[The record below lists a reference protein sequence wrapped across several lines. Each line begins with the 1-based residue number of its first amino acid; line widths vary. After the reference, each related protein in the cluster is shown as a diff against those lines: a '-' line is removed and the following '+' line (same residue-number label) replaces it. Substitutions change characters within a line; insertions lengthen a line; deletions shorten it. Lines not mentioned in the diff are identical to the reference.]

1 MVVKI
6 NPGILLPN
14 SRKKGEL
21 AVKKINYD
29 IDAENILIIA
39 VMALMI
45 ALGIVVLTGMED
57 WLIAGYNTASKK

>member
-6 NPGILLPN
+6 NPCILLPN

-29 IDAENILIIA
+29 IDAEDILIIA
-39 VMALMI
+39 HHHQLISAPMG
-45 ALGIVVLTGMED
+45 LGRVP
-57 WLIAGYNTASKK
+57 

>member
-1 MVVKI
+1 M
-6 NPGILLPN
+6 LLE
-14 SRKKGEL
+14 KL
-21 AVKKINYD
+21 TTIY

-45 ALGIVVLTGMED
+45 ALGIVVLTGMEY